1 LPYPDQSSLPPVIL
15 VAAQTSSEPRMTA
28 LPLRTCVAALGLGST
43 LTLAAFAQTV
53 PAGSVAPAVPNTPPV
68 ELSPFEV
75 RAENDV
81 GYQAANT
88 TSGSRLNSRL
98 KDTPAAV
105 SAFTPEFLA
114 DIAATNL
121 EEMLAHAT
129 NIEVDV
135 EDANA
140 GFNNPQGRGADG
152 NDYSFRMRGSPAG
165 ASRDFVESSV
175 PVDLYNVERAE
186 VASGPNSILFGLGQA
201 GGLVSL
207 SGKKANVARN
217 RTTLK
222 AMFGS
227 WNFERYEGDHNQVIV
242 PRKLSLRLLG
252 LYQNNQGWRHWDF
265 NDQARWTVAAAYQ
278 PFKHTTI
285 NVSFEKGHMDNNL
298 TLGWNGQDQ
307 ITGWEDA
314 GRPVFDGTVA
324 QGGTNR
330 LNANNNRFT
339 FNQQTGVVTNYRGEF
354 QTQNRYGVETL
365 LPPSVSPYDY
375 NLTGPGG
382 VRHQTFSTRQ
392 ISVQQRL
399 PQNVV
404 LELAYFRN
412 RTDVEANGMAIAGA
426 NLRADPNLTLPRPD
440 GAAGSV
446 PNPYAGQLYFESIWF
461 KDWIV
466 TDNEIYRLSAAWDV
480 GKSDRWFG
488 RHRIAALA
496 ENSTQDRLRRWRD
509 EILVDQNNVPITTAA
524 NAEGAQNQL
533 TRRNYV
539 TAGDYRTYYGSN
551 PSIPVGEFTWNG
563 RQYHAAYASRARAN
577 TQTVKEITSLMFAAQ
592 SFWFKDRLV
601 TTLGA
606 RRDDIK
612 FRNAQE
618 ARVLDANDPRVR
630 SGQLSAGEWFFN
642 GEYVN
647 HHYTPTTFT
656 AGAVLH
662 ATKRLSFFYNL
673 SRNNGQPRFDR
684 TVLPN
689 GDVPE
694 PTEGRGRDMGFMFDV
709 LGDDRLFVRTTWFE
723 TQQLN
728 DSPILPGSNALGVD
742 NLTTMLTSLLTAGK
756 ITQAD
761 YDRQAIT
768 WTSASIDVFTEGLEV
783 EVVANPTRNLTLR
796 ASYSNSKRRRENFF
810 TEVFEFFGSRVPQ
823 WRQLLANN
831 PAELATF
838 NQAVQ
843 ELDSE
848 LAFQVD
854 RQNAPFGTRPH
865 KMNGTARYAFREGRL
880 KGAFLGGSIR
890 YQGRNFL
897 SQDLATGKVYWGN
910 ESILGDVFA
919 GYRFRVPRSKLNA
932 TVQLN
937 VRNVSDSYRANI
949 GRYNDNY
956 TGVRRVYFNEPR
968 SYRLTTTLD
977 F

>member
-1 LPYPDQSSLPPVIL
+1 MNLSLTRYRL
-15 VAAQTSSEPRMTA
+15 AWLTLGSAFALGAAAQTAPQPAATA
-28 LPLRTCVAALGLGST
+28 TTDPSA
-43 LTLAAFAQTV
+43 
-53 PAGSVAPAVPNTPPV
+53 PPV

-81 GYQAANT
+81 GYQAGNT

-129 NIEVDV
+129 NIEIDV

-152 NDYSFRMRGSPAG
+152 NDYQFRMRGSPAG

-207 SGKKANVARN
+207 SGKKANVNRA
-217 RTTLK
+217 RTTVK
-222 AMFGS
+222 TMFGS
-227 WNFERYEGDHNQVIV
+227 WNFERYEADHNQVLV
-242 PRKLSLRLLG
+242 PKKLSLRLLG
-252 LYQNNQGWRHWDF
+252 LYQNNQGWRYWDF
-265 NDQARWTVAAAYQ
+265 NDQARWTAAVAYQ
-278 PFKHTTI
+278 PFKNTMI
-285 NVSFEKGHMDNNL
+285 NASYEKGHMDNNL
-298 TLGWNGQDQ
+298 TIGWNAADQ
-307 ITGWEDA
+307 ITAWEDS
-314 GRPVFDGTVA
+314 GRPIFDGTVA
-324 QGGTNR
+324 QAGTNR
-330 LNANNNRFT
+330 FNANNNRFT
-339 FNQQTGVVTNYRGEF
+339 FNQQTGGVTNYRGEF

-365 LPPSVSPYDY
+365 LPPAISPYNF

-382 VRHQTFSTRQ
+382 VRHQTFNTRQ
-392 ISVQQRL
+392 LSIQQRL
-399 PQNVV
+399 PKNVV

-412 RTDVEANGMAIAGA
+412 TTDVEANGLAVGGS
-426 NLRADPNLTLPRPD
+426 NLRADPNRTLPNPD
-440 GAAGSV
+440 GVGPAV
-446 PNPYAGQLYFESIWF
+446 NNPYAGQLYFEALWF

-466 TDNEIYRLSAAWDV
+466 TDNEIYRISAAWDV
-480 GKSDRWFG
+480 GRSDRWYG
-488 RHRIAALA
+488 RHRIAGLA
-496 ENSTQDRLRRWRD
+496 EDSSQDRLRRWRD

-539 TAGDYRTYYGSN
+539 TEGDYRTYYASDS
-551 PSIPVGEFTWNG
+551 SIPLAEFTWNG
-563 RQYHAAYASRARAN
+563 RQYHSTYTSRARAN
-577 TQTVKEITSLMFAAQ
+577 TQTVKEITSLMFASQ

-601 TTLGA
+601 TTVGA

-618 ARVLDANDPRVR
+618 ARVLDANDPRVK
-630 SGQLSAGEWFFN
+630 SGLLSAGEWYFN
-642 GEYVN
+642 GEYVR
-647 HHYTPTTFT
+647 HHYQPTTFT

-662 ATKRLSFFYNL
+662 ATKRLSFFYNI

-684 TVLPN
+684 TVLPT

-694 PTEGRGRDMGFMFDV
+694 PTEGRGRDMGIMLDV
-709 LGDDRLFVRTTWFE
+709 LGDDRLFIRTTWFE

-742 NLTTMLTSLLTAGK
+742 NLTTMLTQLLTAGK
-756 ITQAD
+756 ISQAD

-783 EVVANPTRNLTLR
+783 EVVANPTKSLTLR

-838 NQAVQ
+838 NQAVA

-848 LAFQVD
+848 LGFQVD
-854 RQNAPFGTRPH
+854 RQNSPFGTRPH
-865 KMNGTARYAFREGRL
+865 KMNGTARYTFREGRF
-880 KGAFLGGSIR
+880 KGAFMGGSVR
-890 YQGRNFL
+890 YNGKNFL
-897 SQDLATGKVYWGN
+897 SQNLATGTVYWGN
-910 ESILGDVFA
+910 ETILGDAFA
-919 GYRFRVPRSKLNA
+919 GYRFRIPRSKLSA

-937 VRNVSDSYRANI
+937 VKNISNSYLANV

-956 TGVRRVYFNEPR
+956 TGVRRIYFTEPR
-968 SYRLTTTLD
+968 SYRLSTTID